1 VAGGGVILDTHALLW
16 MDRDDP
22 ALGAEARTL
31 IEAAWRSGRL
41 AVSAISFWEV
51 AMLAERG
58 RVVLPEP
65 VTQWRHGWLQAGL
78 EEVPVDGGIALLATQ
93 LHDLHRDPAD
103 RFIAASAMARNA
115 TLMTADEKLLAWQS
129 PLPRLDARR

>member
-1 VAGGGVILDTHALLW
+1 MAGSGVILDTHALLW

-22 ALGAEARTL
+22 ALGAQARTL
-31 IEAAWRSGRL
+31 IEAAWRSGRV

-93 LHDLHRDPAD
+93 LRDSHRDSAD
-103 RFIAASAMARNA
+103 RFIIATAMHRHA
-115 TLMTADEKLLAWQS
+115 TLVTAD
-129 PLPRLDARR
+129 RLILDWPGGLSRQAADV